1 MSRFSFTIANLMG
14 VVVVAAIVAVVYLF
28 DPMLGLALFVAAGV
42 GVAGYLLREDLAYL
56 LDRCLD
62 VLGRPVGRVGLVLLF
77 LWVVTAPAVLFYD
90 PATFSPLRRG
100 HIDRGPREFYQLF
113 SDDAAYVAAS
123 RTWDRTMANLLVPHN
138 THIVPAWRVVT
149 WGLVACAGNFR
160 RLPEV
165 LAVTSYGI
173 LVAVMLMAGRLVARE
188 TGRIGAGLAATS
200 MVGTTSL
207 MLSPASWYS
216 AGQPLW
222 AALGILATLWYAQS
236 YRRGGRWPSLALVAL
251 SAAVAGG
258 FWSAGHLAGPVAA
271 VYLWLDGRR
280 RCRLAAAVPLAATA
294 AAVVL
299 MLSMATRPIDSTIS
313 FHGRTVREAANP
325 IQGAITTSQAIPEN
339 LIFANLG
346 LVAETTPIQGIV
358 LTLGLILFWASCR
371 WRRYPESPASRSD
384 GPAARAPAPA
394 SSRSAMPGRPVGRP
408 SWPTFAFNPLECAG
422 AAIVLG
428 CYLLEWTFRGYFE
441 YQNLRTLSPYAIV
454 PWYDVLPQ
462 IGAVLFAIG
471 WWSGPRRPAGP
482 IPAKADRR
490 TTPTPPTRAGALG
503 LALLTLALIVLN
515 RPRVDAMIRGTCP
528 PLVGSEHEKFKITRL
543 QTMRAN
549 MILSY
554 RVEWQRKYL
563 VRMDKAEQI
572 ARRLGIGQDG
582 IRAAFGYL
590 FIPGSTGRLLLA
602 QRELYDVAA
611 MLDLPPRGRPV
622 DPAAI
627 RAALGDYL
635 NPEPEPRPQWLEPG
649 DKWPASQ

>member
-1 MSRFSFTIANLMG
+1 MSRFQFTIANLMG
-14 VVVVAAIVAVVYLF
+14 GVAVVAAIVSVVYLV
-28 DPMLGLALFVAAGV
+28 DPMLGLALFVAAGL
-42 GVAGYLLREDLAYL
+42 GLAGYLLREDLAYL
-56 LDRCLD
+56 LDRAQD
-62 VLGRPVGRVGLVLLF
+62 VLGRPVGRAGLVLLF

-90 PATFSPLRRG
+90 PATYAPTRRG
-100 HIDRGPREFYQLF
+100 HIERDPREFYQLF

-123 RTWDRTMANLLVPHN
+123 RSWDRTVANLLVPHN

-149 WGLVACAGNFR
+149 WGLVACAGSFR

-165 LAVTSYGI
+165 LAVASYGI

-188 TGRIGAGLAATS
+188 TGRIGPGLAATA

-207 MLSPASWYS
+207 MLTPASWYS
-216 AGQPLW
+216 GGQPLW
-222 AALGILATLWYAQS
+222 AGLGILAALWYAQS
-236 YRRGGRWPSLALVAL
+236 YRRGGRWPSLAL
-251 SAAVAGG
+251 AAISTGLAGG
-258 FWSAGHLAGPVAA
+258 FWSAGHLAGPVSA

-294 AAVVL
+294 AAVLL
-299 MLSMATRPIDSTIS
+299 MLSMATRPMDSTVS
-313 FHGRTVREAANP
+313 FHGRTIREAANP
-325 IQGAITTSQAIPEN
+325 VQGAITTAQAIPEN

-346 LVAETTPIQGIV
+346 LVVETTPIQGIV
-358 LTLGLILFWASCR
+358 LTLGLILFWAGRR
-371 WRRYPESPASRSD
+371 WRRYPEAPASRSAVAD
-384 GPAARAPAPA
+384 ARAPSRPAP
-394 SSRSAMPGRPVGRP
+394 PGRPVRRP

-441 YQNLRTLSPYAIV
+441 YHNLRTLSPYAIV

-471 WWSGPRRPAGP
+471 WWSGPRRPAAPAPRKASRRP
-482 IPAKADRR
+482 I
-490 TTPTPPTRAGALG
+490 PPTRAAALG
-503 LALLTLALIVLN
+503 LAMLTLALVVLN
-515 RPRVDAMIRGTCP
+515 RPRVDALIRGTSP

-549 MILSY
+549 TLLSL
-554 RVEWQRKYL
+554 RVDWQRKYL
-563 VRMDKAEQI
+563 LRLDQAERI

-582 IRAAFGYL
+582 IRAAFGHI
-590 FIPGSTGRLLLA
+590 FIPGSTGRLLMA

-611 MLDLPPRGRPV
+611 MLDLPLRGRAME
-622 DPAAI
+622 PAAI

-635 NPEPEPRPQWLEPG
+635 RPEPEPRPPWLGPG
-649 DKWPASQ
+649 ESFDALRGP